1 MTSMKKEKLQK
12 KAKFYDVMTKVLKH
26 SAMLIPLASIFVG
39 AALIP
44 TVSLTAGFISIFGGF
59 AFGAS
64 CYVSSNISKVYADGY
79 NAELASINNATMEDF
94 KMEANE
100 KVQTQTNTYTY
111 TNTNENINENTNEDE
126 FTK

>member
-1 MTSMKKEKLQK
+1 MKKEKLQK
-12 KAKFYDVMTKVLKH
+12 KAKFYSVMTKVLKH
-26 SAMLIPLASIFVG
+26 SAMLIPLAGIFVG
-39 AALIP
+39 SALIP
-44 TVSLTAGFISIFGGF
+44 TVSLAAGLISVFGGF

-79 NAELASINNATMEDF
+79 SAELANINDATIKDF

-100 KVQTQTNTYTY
+100 NVQTQTNTYAY
-111 TNTNENINENTNEDE
+111 TNTYENSNENSNEDE